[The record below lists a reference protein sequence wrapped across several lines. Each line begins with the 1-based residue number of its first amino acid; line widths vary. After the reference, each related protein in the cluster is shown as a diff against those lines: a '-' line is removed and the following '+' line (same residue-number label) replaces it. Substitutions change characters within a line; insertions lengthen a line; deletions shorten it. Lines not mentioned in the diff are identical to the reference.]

1 MPNNNNYLDNS
12 GVEYL
17 WSKIKNYQK
26 NNRYIYA
33 VKGTQTSATKL
44 WTGTI
49 EINALYDGLTI
60 AYYLP
65 YAGDTSGATLNLTLS
80 NGTRTG
86 AIEVYLTGTTRI
98 TNQYGAGSTILLTYW
113 SKGSISVSGT
123 ATTQNRWLR
132 ADYDANTITTATTTG
147 NGNAV
152 TSISAS
158 NGALTIT
165 KGSTFLTSHPTIT
178 TTTDTTSTASPSH
191 GGTFTTIDSVTR
203 DTNGHVTKVNTKT
216 ITLPSDNN
224 TDTKVNVT
232 LGTTT
237 KAYILGTSTTPTSTA
252 SGVTS
257 ISDTGVYLDTT
268 AGRLRAT
275 TYGITNGN
283 YVNILSSSTLSANA
297 TQTFPSTGGT
307 LLNTGTTSYTQTVT
321 SSATNAYEIG
331 KIKING
337 TETTIYGKYTDTNTD
352 TKVTQSNATGN
363 TNRPLLLSHDSITTT
378 GDVTDVVYRN
388 AAIYANPSTGTIT
401 SNAYTAYNG
410 DIIIRKETSIA
421 DDLPAM
427 LQFRNYQTDNNILTS
442 GAFIR
447 VYDDHDTSS
456 SGSNMLIQS
465 GGNVVIGGGEAPNTI
480 YSSLITS
487 TYPSHEHLFLT
498 SDNGIKI
505 VLTDSSDVTD
515 VSKYK
520 TFELNNSGNFYQTTS
535 EAYDNDGFGAVG
547 VKSRRFYEGNFHH
560 INVTTG
566 VHYHKSYSNGTEDTF
581 PLIYFNTSNI
591 WIGSTGTAGAQHK
604 GTLNLSAGF
613 DTTNNVPYESA
624 TVAVANSDNT
634 AATPY
639 HILHKGNTSHI
650 LTSSDDAW
658 SSVGVPLT
666 SGYIFKVLRVGKGSS
681 APTPPTWAGSK
692 YDNGLVVGCEDGK
705 MLITAGM
712 DNPRVTF
719 AGGHNSST
727 VTKPEW
733 YFKLTGTSGT
743 TYNLDTHH
751 PTIEMES
758 DTGGTANLNHN
769 GTFTTGTVERDDN
782 GHVIAVNAKTY
793 TLIANKVTQKNT
805 TSNTA
810 YRLLLSYAANDTEV
824 VNTTFKN
831 SSLTFNPST
840 SVLTAGNTVKLHA
853 ENAVA
858 TVTSADINI
867 SAEIINDGVPVID
880 ITNSSTSSHAGVKA
894 SSFYGELDGTI
905 SSDTT
910 ATTQSISDNST
921 KVATTEFVK
930 DAIDDS
936 RIIHTATGTGNQ
948 AGWVKIATIKHIGTY
963 NNTPIMLTIAQ
974 RASIQIYR
982 VTISFTSVNSTD
994 PELSSF
1000 TLTTDGAWTGSNAR
1014 AYIIKSATSTWDL
1027 YIYKLTNYDSI
1038 SVTEF
1043 DISAYTSTRT
1053 NWTWTDVQTAASA
1066 ITGGTEATK
1075 KTLVTTENLDNF
1087 PSFYVMYN
1095 NSSGTSTS
1103 VTTSSAYTQTFAYFK
1118 VFIYNTAQ
1126 STTHVV
1132 DINGSAGYNQICIG
1146 WGMSPSSTTYYRTTN
1161 ASILTS
1167 VSSNKYTFALTIGY
1181 TIQASST
1188 GNATATTNPTL
1199 YIRKI
1204 IGFVC

>member
-123 ATTQNRWLR
+123 ATTQDRWLR

-165 KGSTFLTSHPTIT
+165 KDSTFLTAHPTIT

-191 GGTFTTIDSVTR
+191 GGTFTTIDSITR

-216 ITLPSDNN
+216 ITLPSDSN

-252 SGVTS
+252 NGVTS

-321 SSATNAYEIG
+321 SSDTNAYEIG

-352 TKVTQSNATGN
+352 IKVTQSNATGSMK
-363 TNRPLLLSHDSITTT
+363 RPLLLSHDSTSVTD
-378 GDVTDVVYRN
+378 DVTNIVYRN
-388 AAIYANPSTGTIT
+388 SAIYADPSTGTIT

-410 DIIIRKETSIA
+410 NITIRKETSIA
-421 DDLPAM
+421 DDLPAT
-427 LQFRNYQTDNNILTS
+427 LKFTSYQTDNGTS
-442 GAFIR
+442 TPGAYIR
-447 VYDDHDTSS
+447 VYDDHDTAS

-465 GGNVVIGGGEAPNTI
+465 GGNVVIGGGEAPSTI

-487 TYPSHEHLFLT
+487 TYTAHEHLFLT

-505 VLTDSSDVTD
+505 VLTNSSDVTD

-520 TFELNNSGNFYQTTS
+520 TFELHNSGNFYQTTS
-535 EAYDNDGFGAVG
+535 DAYDNNGFGAIG
-547 VKSRRFYEGNFHH
+547 VKSRRFYEGNFYR

-566 VHYHKSYSNGTEDTF
+566 VHYHKSYSDGSEDTF

-591 WIGSTGTAGAQHK
+591 WVGAAGQAFAQHK

-634 AATPY
+634 SSTPY
-639 HILHKGNTSHI
+639 LILHKGNTGHI

-666 SGYIFKVLRVGKGSS
+666 SGYIFKVLRVGKGTS
-681 APTPPTWAGSK
+681 APTPPEWAGSK
-692 YDNGLVVGCEDGK
+692 YDNGLVVGLEDGK
-705 MLITAGM
+705 MLITAGQSS
-712 DNPRVTF
+712 PRVTF

-743 TYNLDTHH
+743 TYNLSSFLTQH
-751 PTIEMES
+751 PTV
-758 DTGGTANLNHN
+758 
-769 GTFTTGTVERDDN
+769 TTGTNEFSVEALKNGDTYNFINGITRDAN
-782 GHVIAVNAKTY
+782 NHV
-793 TLIANKVTQKNT
+793 
-805 TSNTA
+805 TA
-810 YRLLLSYAANDTEV
+810 YQY
-824 VNTTFKN
+824 
-831 SSLTFNPST
+831 
-840 SVLTAGNTVKLHA
+840 
-853 ENAVA
+853 
-858 TVTSADINI
+858 
-867 SAEIINDGVPVID
+867 
-880 ITNSSTSSHAGVKA
+880 IT
-894 SSFYGELDGTI
+894 GTI
-905 SSDTT
+905 NVQYSLSGASDSNHRYVITLSDESNYFTDTT
-910 ATTQSISDNST
+910 ATIPTAST
-921 KVATTEFVK
+921 
-930 DAIDDS
+930 S
-936 RIIHTATGTGNQ
+936 
-948 AGWVKIATIKHIGTY
+948 TY
-963 NNTPIMLTIAQ
+963 GITKLTSA
-974 RASIQIYR
+974 
-982 VTISFTSVNSTD
+982 VNSTSTTLAATASAVKSAYD
-994 PELSSF
+994 NGSDKIPLTGSSEI
-1000 TLTTDGAWTGSNAR
+1000 TGSLTVQAPGKAYGIAIQSTNHKVGVHINADDTNRGIYEWTGISNWIIRLNASNRVGIYTAVYEPTSATTNLIPFYTSGTATADIKDIVVNDGLKYSHRYGIASSSPTTSTDGIGVIQVGNAIVSGTAGNR
-1014 AYIIKSATSTWDL
+1014 RGVVRIYSRDKSYIDVIANKTT
-1027 YIYKLTNYDSI
+1027 
-1038 SVTEF
+1038 SVT
-1043 DISAYTSTRT
+1043 
-1053 NWTWTDVQTAASA
+1053 
-1066 ITGGTEATK
+1066 
-1075 KTLVTTENLDNF
+1075 TLILPANSNNSVIMSEII
-1087 PSFYVMYN
+1087 MYD
-1095 NSSGTSTS
+1095 NSSGTATS

-1132 DINGSAGYNQICIG
+1132 DINGSAGFNQICIG
-1146 WGMSPSSTTYYRTTN
+1146 WGMSPSSTSYYRTTN

-1167 VSSNKYTFALTIGY
+1167 VSSNKYTFALTLGY
-1181 TIQASST
+1181 TIQASNT

-1204 IGFVC
+1204 IGVICQPNNI

>member
-17 WSKIKNYQK
+17 WSKIKDYQK

-33 VKGTQTSATKL
+33 VKGTQTSATNV
-44 WTGTI
+44 WTGAI

-65 YAGDTSGATLNLTLS
+65 YAGNTSSATLNLTLS
-80 NGTRTG
+80 NGTKTG
-86 AIEVYLTGTTRI
+86 AINVYLTGTTRI

-113 SKGSISVSGT
+113 STGSISVSGT

-165 KGSTFLTSHPTIT
+165 KGSTFLTAHPTIT

-191 GGTFTTIDSVTR
+191 GGTFTTIDSITR

-216 ITLPSDNN
+216 ITLPSDSN

-252 SGVTS
+252 NGVTS

-321 SSATNAYEIG
+321 SSDTNAYEIG

-352 TKVTQSNATGN
+352 IKVTQSNATGSMK
-363 TNRPLLLSHDSITTT
+363 RPLLLSHDSTSVTD
-378 GDVTDVVYRN
+378 DVTNIVYRN
-388 AAIYANPSTGTIT
+388 SDIYADPSTGTII
-401 SNAYTAYNG
+401 SKLYTALDG
-410 DIIIRKETSIA
+410 TITIRKETSID
-421 DDLPAM
+421 DDLYTM
-427 LQFRNYQTDNNILTS
+427 LKFMTYQTDNKTVT
-442 GAFIR
+442 GEAYIR
-447 VYDDHDTSS
+447 VYDDHDTLSY
-456 SGSNMLIQS
+456 GANMLIQS
-465 GGNVVIGGGEAPNTI
+465 GGNVLIGGGESTISI
-480 YSSLITS
+480 YSSLIKTS
-487 TYPSHEHLFLT
+487 YPTTEHLWLT

-505 VLTDSSDVTD
+505 VLTDSSDVHD

-520 TFELNNSGNFYQTTS
+520 TFELNNSGDFYQTTS
-535 EAYDNDGFGAVG
+535 ELHDNNGFGVIG
-547 VKSRRFYEGNFHH
+547 IKSRRFYEGNFHH
-560 INVTTG
+560 IDVTTG
-566 VHYHKSYSNGTEDTF
+566 VHYHKSYSDGSEDTF

-591 WIGSTGTAGAQHK
+591 WVGSTGTTGAQHR

-639 HILHKGNTSHI
+639 HILHKGNTGYI

-681 APTPPTWAGSK
+681 APTPPEWAGTK
-692 YDNGLVVGCEDGK
+692 YDNGLVVGLEDGK
-705 MLITAGM
+705 MLITAGQST
-712 DNPRVTF
+712 PRVTF

-743 TYNLDTHH
+743 TYNLSSFLTQH
-751 PTIEMES
+751 PTV
-758 DTGGTANLNHN
+758 
-769 GTFTTGTVERDDN
+769 TTGTNEFSVEALKNGDTYNFINGITRD
-782 GHVIAVNAKTY
+782 
-793 TLIANKVTQKNT
+793 ANN
-805 TSNTA
+805 
-810 YRLLLSYAANDTEV
+810 
-824 VNTTFKN
+824 
-831 SSLTFNPST
+831 
-840 SVLTAGNTVKLHA
+840 H
-853 ENAVA
+853 
-858 TVTSADINI
+858 VTSYQY
-867 SAEIINDGVPVID
+867 
-880 ITNSSTSSHAGVKA
+880 IT
-894 SSFYGELDGTI
+894 GTI
-905 SSDTT
+905 NVQYSLSGESDSNHRYVITLSDESNYFTDTT
-910 ATTQSISDNST
+910 ATIPTASTSTYGITKLTSAVNSSSTTLAATASAVKSAYDNGSDKIPLTGSSEITGSLTVQAQGKAYGIAIQSTNHKVGVHINADDTNRGIYEWTGISNWIIRLNASNRVGIYTAVYEPTST
-921 KVATTEFVK
+921 TTNLIPFYT
-930 DAIDDS
+930 S
-936 RIIHTATGTGNQ
+936 GTATADIKDIVVNDGLKYSHRYG
-948 AGWVKIATIKHIGTY
+948 IA
-963 NNTPIMLTIAQ
+963 
-974 RASIQIYR
+974 
-982 VTISFTSVNSTD
+982 
-994 PELSSF
+994 SSSP
-1000 TLTTDGAWTGSNAR
+1000 TTTTDGIGVIQVGNAIVSGTAGNR
-1014 AYIIKSATSTWDL
+1014 RGVVRIYSRDKSYIDVIANKTT
-1027 YIYKLTNYDSI
+1027 
-1038 SVTEF
+1038 SVT
-1043 DISAYTSTRT
+1043 
-1053 NWTWTDVQTAASA
+1053 
-1066 ITGGTEATK
+1066 
-1075 KTLVTTENLDNF
+1075 TLILPANSNNSVIMSEII
-1087 PSFYVMYN
+1087 MYD

-1132 DINGSAGYNQICIG
+1132 DINGAAGFNQICIG
-1146 WGMSPSSTTYYRTTN
+1146 WGMSPSSTSYYKTTN

-1167 VSSNKYTFALTIGY
+1167 VSSNKYTFALTLGY
-1181 TIQASST
+1181 TIQASNT

-1204 IGFVC
+1204 IGVICQPNNM